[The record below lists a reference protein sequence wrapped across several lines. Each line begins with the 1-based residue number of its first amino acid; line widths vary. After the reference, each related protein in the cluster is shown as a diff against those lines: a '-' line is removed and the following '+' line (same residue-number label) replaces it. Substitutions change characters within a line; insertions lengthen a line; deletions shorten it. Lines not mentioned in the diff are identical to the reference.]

1 MLTVGLTG
9 GIASGK
15 STVSRLLRERGAPI
29 VDADQI
35 VHQLQAPGSPLVTEI
50 AQAFGPEII
59 RPDGSL
65 DRPRLGAIVFAD
77 PAKRHQLEAI
87 VHPPVRAQ
95 IWAEVERHRQG
106 GSPPPGGN
114 LLRGQNGGLLGGS
127 PPAVILDIPLL
138 VEGGWQ
144 ERLDQVWLVWVDATT
159 QVERLMARDGLAREG
174 ALARIGAQM
183 PLDQKRAVADLVI
196 DNTGTLHETEAQ
208 VDHAWRALLASAR

>member
-1 MLTVGLTG
+1 VLTVGLTG

-35 VHQLQAPGSPLVTEI
+35 VHQLQAPGCPLLAEI
-50 AQAFGPEII
+50 ADAFGPEII

-65 DRPRLGAIVFAD
+65 DRPRLGAIVFND

-95 IWAEVERHRQG
+95 IWAEVERHRQAG
-106 GSPPPGGN
+106 A
-114 LLRGQNGGLLGGS
+114 
-127 PPAVILDIPLL
+127 PAVILDIPLL
-138 VEGGWQ
+138 IEGGWHEQ
-144 ERLDQVWLVWVDATT
+144 LDRVWLVWVDAAT

-183 PLDQKRAVADLVI
+183 PLDQKRAYADLVI
-196 DNTGTLHETEAQ
+196 DNSGPLTQLEAQ
-208 VDHAWRALLASAR
+208 VDQAWRSLLGSAQ

>member
-29 VDADQI
+29 VDSDQI
-35 VHQLQAPGSPLVTEI
+35 VHQLQAPGSPLLAEI
-50 AQAFGPEII
+50 AGAFGPEII

-65 DRPRLGAIVFAD
+65 DRPRLGSIVFAD
-77 PAKRHQLEAI
+77 PAMRRQLEAI

-95 IWAEVERHRQG
+95 IWAEVEAHRRAG
-106 GSPPPGGN
+106 APV
-114 LLRGQNGGLLGGS
+114 
-127 PPAVILDIPLL
+127 VILDIPLL

-144 ERLDQVWLVWVDATT
+144 EQLDRVWLVWVDAQT
-159 QVERLMARDGLAREG
+159 QLERLMARDGLDREG

-183 PLDQKRAVADLVI
+183 PLDQKRSVADLVI
-196 DNTGTLHETEAQ
+196 DNTGSLTETEAQ
-208 VDHAWRALLASAR
+208 VDQAWRSLLASDR

>member
-15 STVSRLLRERGAPI
+15 STVSRLLRERGAPVI
-29 VDADQI
+29 DSDQI
-35 VHQLQAPGSPLVTEI
+35 VHQLQAPGSPLLDEI
-50 AQAFGPEII
+50 AGAFGAAII

-65 DRPRLGAIVFAD
+65 DRPKLGSIVFGD
-77 PAKRHQLEAI
+77 PAKRRQLEAI

-95 IWAEVERHRQG
+95 LWAEVDRLQRAG
-106 GSPPPGGN
+106 APV
-114 LLRGQNGGLLGGS
+114 
-127 PPAVILDIPLL
+127 AILDIPLL

-144 ERLDQVWLVWVDATT
+144 EKLDRVWLVWVDGAT
-159 QVERLMARDGLAREG
+159 QVERLMARDGLDREG

-196 DNTGTLHETEAQ
+196 DNTGSLAQLEAQ
-208 VDHAWRALLASAR
+208 VDQAWRSL

>member
-1 MLTVGLTG
+1 MLIVGLTG

-35 VHQLQAPGSPLVTEI
+35 VHQLQAPGSPLLAEI
-50 AQAFGPEII
+50 AGAFGPTVI

-65 DRPRLGAIVFAD
+65 DRPRLGSIVFAD

-95 IWAEVERHRQG
+95 IWAEAERHERAG
-106 GSPPPGGN
+106 A
-114 LLRGQNGGLLGGS
+114 
-127 PPAVILDIPLL
+127 PAVILDIPLL
-138 VEGGWQ
+138 IEGGWQ
-144 ERLDQVWLVWVDATT
+144 ERLDRVWLVWVDATT
-159 QVERLMARDGLAREG
+159 QVERLMARDGLPREG

-183 PLDQKRAVADLVI
+183 PLDQKRAFADLVI
-196 DNTGTLHETEAQ
+196 DNTGPLTETEAQ
-208 VDHAWRALLASAR
+208 VDQAWRSLLASAR

>member
-35 VHQLQAPGSPLVTEI
+35 VHQLQAPGSPLLAEI
-50 AQAFGPEII
+50 AAAFGATVI

-65 DRPRLGAIVFAD
+65 DRPRLGSIVFAD
-77 PAKRHQLEAI
+77 PAKRQQLEAI

-95 IWAEVERHRQG
+95 IWAEAAEHERAG
-106 GSPPPGGN
+106 A
-114 LLRGQNGGLLGGS
+114 
-127 PPAVILDIPLL
+127 PAVILDIPLL

-144 ERLDQVWLVWVDATT
+144 EQLDRVWLVWVDAKT
-159 QVERLMARDGLAREG
+159 QVERLMARDGLPREG

-183 PLDQKRAVADLVI
+183 ELDQKRAFADLVI
-196 DNTGTLHETEAQ
+196 ENTGSLAQLEAQ
-208 VDHAWRALLASAR
+208 VDQAWRSLLASSR

>member
-35 VHQLQAPGSPLVTEI
+35 VHQLQAPGSPLLAEI
-50 AQAFGPEII
+50 AAAFGPEVI
-59 RPDGSL
+59 RPNGSL
-65 DRPRLGAIVFAD
+65 DRPRLGSIVFGD
-77 PAKRHQLEAI
+77 PAKRRQLEAI

-95 IWAEVERHRQG
+95 IWAEVAQHEKAGAQ
-106 GSPPPGGN
+106 
-114 LLRGQNGGLLGGS
+114 
-127 PPAVILDIPLL
+127 AVILDIPLL

-144 ERLDQVWLVWVDATT
+144 EQLDRVWLVWVDATT
-159 QVERLMARDGLAREG
+159 QVERLMARDGLTREG

-183 PLDQKRAVADLVI
+183 PLDQKRAYADLVI
-196 DNTGTLHETEAQ
+196 DNSGSLAQTEVQ
-208 VDHAWRALLASAR
+208 VDQAWRSLLASAR

>member
-15 STVSRLLRERGAPI
+15 STVSRLLRERGAHI
-29 VDADQI
+29 VDSDQI
-35 VHQLQAPGSPLVTEI
+35 VHQLQAPGSPLLAEI
-50 AQAFGPEII
+50 AAAFGAEVI

-65 DRPRLGAIVFAD
+65 DRSRLGSIVFGD

-95 IWAEVERHRQG
+95 IWAEAAAHERAGAQ
-106 GSPPPGGN
+106 
-114 LLRGQNGGLLGGS
+114 
-127 PPAVILDIPLL
+127 AVILDIPLL

-144 ERLDQVWLVWVDATT
+144 EQLDRVWLVWVDAAT
-159 QVERLMARDGLAREG
+159 QVERLMARNGLSREG

-183 PLDQKRAVADLVI
+183 ELDQKRAFADLVI
-196 DNTGTLHETEAQ
+196 DNTGSLAQLEAQ
-208 VDHAWRALLASAR
+208 VDQAWRSLLASFR